1 MFFMKLHI
9 GLGVAGLGVRGL
21 ALLGCA
27 LAAVPAYAAPD
38 PAAAQFACDLTGDCD
53 DVAVSAP
60 ATPDATAPAAATPN
74 GARGSSTRG
83 FSFTRAQAEGT
94 PRTAAVATPAP
105 TAATATAT
113 ATAPKPVRP
122 VRVGSADLGLTFEPS
137 SATLTEAS
145 KARLAV
151 YASVL
156 ASPKLATRRLRI
168 EGHTDASGS
177 ARANIDLSQRRAQ
190 AVADFLVQ
198 AGVDRQRLDVTGYGA
213 SRPLPGTAPQAA
225 ANRRVMAVL
234 L

>member
-1 MFFMKLHI
+1 MKLHVGLTVR
-9 GLGVAGLGVRGL
+9 GLGIRGL
-21 ALLGCA
+21 ALIGCA

-53 DVAVSAP
+53 AGGRCRRTPRRDAAAP
-60 ATPDATAPAAATPN
+60 ADAAPN

-83 FSFTRAQAEGT
+83 FSFTRAQAEGA
-94 PRTAAVATPAP
+94 PRTAAIATPAP
-105 TAATATAT
+105 ADAT
-113 ATAPKPVRP
+113 PKPVRP

-137 SATLTEAS
+137 SAILTEAS

-151 YASVL
+151 YANVL
-156 ASPKLATRRLRI
+156 SSPKLAGRRLRI

-177 ARANIDLSQRRAQ
+177 ARANLDLSQRRAQ
-190 AVADFLVQ
+190 AVADYLVQ
-198 AGVDRQRLDVTGYGA
+198 AGVERQRLEVTGFGA
-213 SRPLPGTAPQAA
+213 SRPLPNTAPQAA